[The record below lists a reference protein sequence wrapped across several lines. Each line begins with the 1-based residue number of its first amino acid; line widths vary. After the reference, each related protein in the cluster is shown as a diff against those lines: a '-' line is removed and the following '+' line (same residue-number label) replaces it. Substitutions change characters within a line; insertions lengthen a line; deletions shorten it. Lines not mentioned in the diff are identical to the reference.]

1 MHRDVIEMELTHEE
15 RTLLL
20 RYGYPFDRIRAALE
34 ACQASMRIETVPL
47 DAFELNQLMALPF
60 LSVVPA
66 EFGLDAAGQ
75 GMQVADRA
83 AYHAANAI
91 HVQHQPT
98 PQALG
103 ALQAIAAAGDHPRLG
118 V

>member
-47 DAFELNQLMALPF
+47 DAFELNQLIGDLCRSINDMKRSTGQNKLLDLCDRLEAARALWRWPM
-60 LSVVPA
+60 
-66 EFGLDAAGQ
+66 G
-75 GMQVADRA
+75 
-83 AYHAANAI
+83 
-91 HVQHQPT
+91 
-98 PQALG
+98 
-103 ALQAIAAAGDHPRLG
+103 
-118 V
+118 